1 MLSKDENLVK
11 YKNWVEESIVLMNL
25 NPLPEQEI
33 SGMTDILQP
42 ILNYA

>member
-11 YKNWVEESIVLMNL
+11 YKNWVEESIVFMNL

-33 SGMTDILQP
+33 SGMTDTL
-42 ILNYA
+42 